1 MGSGFVRVRCGHRL
15 PSRLREGIGV
25 FAAIFDLAV
34 HRCAPFIAKPCF
46 IAHGAAMMRLSSVA
60 LLTAAALA
68 LGGCATAVPP
78 VEVTRFHA
86 NAAAGWAP
94 GTRYAVD
101 PAPLGDPAATIGSAQ
116 PSLEWASYRTA
127 VERQLQLLGL
137 VAADSGAAAPLKVR
151 IGFDRSDRQTA
162 GKRSPVSVGV
172 GGSTGSYGSGV
183 GLGIGLN
190 LGGGARQMQD
200 LQLSVRIDDG
210 ASGQAL
216 WEGRAETAVPVKA
229 PAAQPSLAAAKLAE
243 ALFRGFPGE
252 SGRTITVP

>member
-1 MGSGFVRVRCGHRL
+1 MAH
-15 PSRLREGIGV
+15 EG
-25 FAAIFDLAV
+25 
-34 HRCAPFIAKPCF
+34 
-46 IAHGAAMMRLSSVA
+46 AMTRPLSAA
-60 LLTAAALA
+60 LLAAAALA

-86 NAAAGWAP
+86 NAVSGWAP
-94 GTRYAVD
+94 GTRYSVD
-101 PAPLGDPAATIGSAQ
+101 TAPLGDAAAMVGAAQ
-116 PSLEWASYRTA
+116 PSLEWNSYRAA

-137 VAADSGAAAPLKVR
+137 AAVPEGARAPLTVR
-151 IGFDRSDRQTA
+151 IGFDRA
-162 GKRSPVSVGV
+162 GQETVGRRSPVSVGV

-190 LGGGARQMQD
+190 LGGGQRKMD
-200 LQLSVRIDDG
+200 YLQLSVRIDDA

-216 WEGRAETAVPVKA
+216 WEGRAQTAVPQQA

-243 ALFRGFPGE
+243 ALFKDFPGE